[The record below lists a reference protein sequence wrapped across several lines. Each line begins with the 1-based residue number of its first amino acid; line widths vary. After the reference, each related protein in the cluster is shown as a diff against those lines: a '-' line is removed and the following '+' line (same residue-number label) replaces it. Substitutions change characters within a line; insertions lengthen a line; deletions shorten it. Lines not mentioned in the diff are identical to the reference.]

1 MRAVKRAFVLT
12 ATAAV
17 VASSLALSQTAPRVL
32 TLYTSEVQANVQQHI
47 DLFKA
52 QNPGVDVRLFRSGT
66 GEVTAKLEAEY
77 TANNVQAD
85 LLWIADQTYFQGLVQ
100 KNRLVRVPP
109 TFSSVNATNVYEG
122 GRYFEVRRLFNVIAV
137 NTNKVTGAKPRSFRD
152 LLKADYKNLLVMPN
166 PLFSGAALSTVG
178 TLVNRS
184 GWTYF
189 EGLRANGMKI
199 EQSNPITITKLIN
212 GEYGVGILTDFNL
225 RAEKAKGAPLEIIY
239 PSEGAILVPTPV
251 GVLTASKNQA
261 LARQFLQF
269 LYSRESQDLFVKQN
283 YLPAVNGVARPAGA
297 PERFN
302 TIPSAA
308 AFISANRTEIGERF
322 SRIFELK

>member
-1 MRAVKRAFVLT
+1 MRKVFVLT
-12 ATAAV
+12 ATAVAV
-17 VASSLALSQTAPRVL
+17 SSLALSQTAPRVL

-47 DLFKA
+47 DLFKS

-85 LLWIADQTYFQGLVQ
+85 LLWIADQTYFQTMVQ
-100 KNRLVRVPP
+100 KNRLVRVPA
-109 TFSSVNATNVYEG
+109 TFSGVNATNVYEG
-122 GRYFEVRRLFNVIAV
+122 GQYFEVRRLFNVIAV
-137 NTNKVTGAKPRSFRD
+137 NTNKVTGAKPRAFRD
-152 LLKADYKNLLVMPN
+152 LLKPEYKNLLVMPN

-178 TLVNRS
+178 TLVNRN

-189 EGLRANGMKI
+189 EGLRTNGMKI

-251 GVLTASKNQA
+251 GVLGASKNQA

-269 LYSRESQDLFVKQN
+269 LYTREAQDLFVKQN
-283 YLPAVNGVARPAGA
+283 YIPVVSGINRPAGA
-297 PERFN
+297 PERIN
-302 TIPSAA
+302 SIPSAA
-308 AFISANRTEIGERF
+308 AFIATNRTQIGERF
-322 SRIFELK
+322 SQIFELK